1 MKTYKLTDFLGLK
14 GAKARKFE
22 HQILQLE
29 SKSGHQKSIS
39 AKIMAEIYA
48 KSNKILIELG
58 FSKGDILVDEAIS
71 ALKNKLLGDEISPD
85 EEFWKENRATIILAE
100 DGIVSANKNDVR
112 KKVDFDENSLE
123 NFREEFKAE
132 ILKKYSDEFRN
143 YSIENIEEKLF

>member
-48 KSNKILIELG
+48 KSNEILIELG

-71 ALKNKLLGDEISPD
+71 ALKNKLLGDKISPD

-112 KKVDFDENSLE
+112 KKVDFGEN
-123 NFREEFKAE
+123 
-132 ILKKYSDEFRN
+132 
-143 YSIENIEEKLF
+143 